1 MPASSVGFETVSD
14 ELPTIS
20 DEELARETQAGS
32 LGAFEVLVFRYE
44 HRVLAFV
51 SQFCRNTADARDVTQ
66 DTFVKAF
73 QSISQFNSR
82 RTFAPWL
89 FTIARRKCID
99 RHRSAP
105 VEADAVA
112 PNLTDDIDPSIL
124 AARREDGQDLWRL
137 ARQRLSVNQF
147 QALWLH
153 YAEDME
159 VAQIA
164 QALGKTRV
172 HVKVILFRARQILAR
187 ELKSS
192 ATTTGKAVLKT
203 GADPVLPVRKLTRER
218 RTT

>member
-1 MPASSVGFETVSD
+1 VSFKTVAQ
-14 ELPTIS
+14 ELPSIS

-32 LGAFEVLVFRYE
+32 LGAFELLVFRYE

-51 SQFCRNTADARDVTQ
+51 NQFCRNPADARDLTQ

-73 QSISQFNSR
+73 QSIDQFDSHR
-82 RTFAPWL
+82 AFAPWL

-105 VEADAVA
+105 ADADPVL
-112 PNLTDDIDPSIL
+112 PNLTDDADPSVL

-137 ARQRLSVNQF
+137 ARQRLSLNQF

-153 YAEDME
+153 YAEDMD

-172 HVKVILFRARQILAR
+172 HIKVILFRARQILAR
-187 ELKSS
+187 ELNS
-192 ATTTGKAVLKT
+192 AIVSGKAMPDTVP
-203 GADPVLPVRKLTRER
+203 GRILPVGKLTGESK
-218 RTT
+218 TI